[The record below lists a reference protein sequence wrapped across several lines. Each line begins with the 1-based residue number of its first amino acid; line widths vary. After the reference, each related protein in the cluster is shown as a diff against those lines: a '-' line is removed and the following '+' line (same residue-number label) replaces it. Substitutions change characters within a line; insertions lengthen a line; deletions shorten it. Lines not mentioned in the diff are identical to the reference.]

1 MSDESTLT
9 IIRSRRQLLAGA
21 AGAVAA
27 AAVAAVVKAPA
38 AKAADGDPVLFGSL
52 NQGASTTSVLINSN
66 TNNTAL
72 SVGANNS
79 GTALFASSPGG
90 TAVSGNGGGNGVQGI
105 TSNPSAS
112 GVYGQ
117 NNAGGFGA
125 AGRSNVSGGVG
136 VLGEALNG
144 YGVKAVGGIAALDV
158 HGPAIFD
165 RSGLNT
171 VPANSKSM
179 TLGPIPLG
187 PNSMVLAMVQR
198 NAGGAFVKSAIPSP
212 SNSTIT
218 INLDKIRAISVP
230 VAWFILG

>member
-1 MSDESTLT
+1 MFALPQDELSRPGTGSVELCGSCRKVYLALRHDSFT
-9 IIRSRRQLLAGA
+9 RREELRSLEKLNSLRRQQALLL
-21 AGAVAA
+21 VNSILTRRQDLL
-27 AAVAAVVKAPA
+27 PISH
-38 AKAADGDPVLFGSL
+38 DGL
-52 NQGASTTSVLINSN
+52 
-66 TNNTAL
+66 
-72 SVGANNS
+72 
-79 GTALFASSPGG
+79 
-90 TAVSGNGGGNGVQGI
+90 
-105 TSNPSAS
+105 
-112 GVYGQ
+112 
-117 NNAGGFGA
+117 
-125 AGRSNVSGGVG
+125 VSGGVG

-218 INLDKIRAISVP
+218 INLDKIRTISVP